1 MNIVMK
7 TALVAAAA
15 LGMTSVAQAQ
25 DFTGPRA
32 EVRVGFDSLDL
43 NVQKGVNV
51 DGATYGV
58 AVGYDVALA
67 PRVIVGMDA
76 AIDGSSADDTLA
88 GALKVEARRDI
99 EIGARIG
106 YVLTPSV
113 MVYGRGAYS
122 NARVGI
128 DLGNRDLGSQINEGW
143 RVGGGAEF
151 ALSRNLYAKGEYRYT
166 NYNQNIE
173 RHQGLV
179 GLGVRF

>member
-1 MNIVMK
+1 
-7 TALVAAAA
+7 
-15 LGMTSVAQAQ
+15 
-25 DFTGPRA
+25 
-32 EVRVGFDSLDL
+32 
-43 NVQKGVNV
+43 
-51 DGATYGV
+51 
-58 AVGYDVALA
+58 
-67 PRVIVGMDA
+67 
-76 AIDGSSADDTLA
+76 
-88 GALKVEARRDI
+88 
-99 EIGARIG
+99 
-106 YVLTPSV
+106 